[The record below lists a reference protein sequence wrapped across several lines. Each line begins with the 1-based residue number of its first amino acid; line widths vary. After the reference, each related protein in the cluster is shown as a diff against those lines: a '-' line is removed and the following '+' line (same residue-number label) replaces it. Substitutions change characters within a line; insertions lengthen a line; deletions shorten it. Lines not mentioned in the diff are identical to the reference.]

1 MFRHVIQFHIP
12 RLQHLPHA
20 FFQSF
25 GIAITD
31 IIEILAAIILVFIL
45 LQTPYGLGAFLD
57 HFMEGVLVF
66 ENHAERDPSQ
76 SLFKHI

>member
-45 LQTPYGLGAFLD
+45 LQTPFGGGLLGSFHGGRTRLR
-57 HFMEGVLVF
+57 
-66 ENHAERDPSQ
+66 NHAERDPSQ